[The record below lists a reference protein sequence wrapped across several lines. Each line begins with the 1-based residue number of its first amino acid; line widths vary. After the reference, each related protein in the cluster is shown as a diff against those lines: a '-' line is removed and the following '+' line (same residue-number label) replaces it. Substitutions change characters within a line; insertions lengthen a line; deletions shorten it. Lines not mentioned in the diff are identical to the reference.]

1 MTFVI
6 VCFILREYRHITQNY
21 GIILSGVYNMDK
33 IQPINS
39 IDTLEVYK
47 ILTSSKLTDT
57 QKAQFIKKNS
67 VAIKKLT
74 KTDIT
79 QNEFK
84 ELMSHRPLIRFR
96 PLKNSFTKQGDDV
109 MFAKSVGITKK
120 EIRKYINSI
129 IDNNFENQHFEN
141 IEKAK
146 AYVYRH
152 GTKAQVISFL
162 EYELSDVKT
171 TLQKLYKTLE
181 YNSGGLADYFSRPIH
196 RMDNITLGKLY
207 TTIDKSLK
215 NLANAGYINHED
227 LNTHA
232 EWALVKIYEIQN
244 NSKLIRACELYND
257 LSSC

>member
-1 MTFVI
+1 M
-6 VCFILREYRHITQNY
+6 Q
-21 GIILSGVYNMDK
+21 K
-33 IQPINS
+33 IQPINP

-47 ILTSSKLTDT
+47 ILTSNKLTDA

-84 ELMSHRPLIRFR
+84 ELMAHRPLIRFR

-109 MFAKSVGITKK
+109 MFAKSIGITKK

-129 IDNNFENQHFEN
+129 IDNNFENQHPEN

-152 GTKAQVISFL
+152 GTKAQVLSFF

-207 TTIDKSLK
+207 NTIDKSLK
-215 NLANAGYINHED
+215 NSANAGCLKHEE
-227 LNTHA
+227 LNSHA

-244 NSKLIRACELYND
+244 NSKLIRACELYKD
-257 LSSC
+257 LLQ

>member
-1 MTFVI
+1 M
-6 VCFILREYRHITQNY
+6 N
-21 GIILSGVYNMDK
+21 K

-39 IDTLEVYK
+39 INALEVYK
-47 ILTSSKLTDT
+47 ILTSQKLTDT

-67 VAIKKLT
+67 VAIKNLA

-79 QNEFK
+79 QNEFR
-84 ELMSHRPLIRFR
+84 EIMSHRPLVRFR
-96 PLKNSFTKQGDDV
+96 PLKNSFTRQGDDV

-129 IDNNFENQHFEN
+129 IDNNFENQHPEN

-152 GTKAQVISFL
+152 GTKAQVVSFL

-181 YNSGGLADYFSRPIH
+181 DNSGGLADYFSRPIH

-207 TTIDKSLK
+207 NTIDKSLK
-215 NLANAGYINHED
+215 SSADAGYISKAD
-227 LNTHA
+227 LNSHA
-232 EWALVKIYEIQN
+232 EWALVRIYQIQN
-244 NSKLIRACELYND
+244 NSKLIKACKIYED
-257 LSSC
+257 LMS